1 VTVGNEL
8 ILKVKIDLV
17 ALCLIQMLSQNRNME
32 DNQDNLACTPLEI
45 LEIAKN
51 TVKFFHLTL
60 LVLDTFC

>member
-17 ALCLIQMLSQNRNME
+17 ALCLIQILSQNRNME

-51 TVKFFHLTL
+51 TVKFFH
-60 LVLDTFC
+60 

>member
-32 DNQDNLACTPLEI
+32 DNQDNLACT
-45 LEIAKN
+45 ATK
-51 TVKFFHLTL
+51 KF
-60 LVLDTFC
+60 